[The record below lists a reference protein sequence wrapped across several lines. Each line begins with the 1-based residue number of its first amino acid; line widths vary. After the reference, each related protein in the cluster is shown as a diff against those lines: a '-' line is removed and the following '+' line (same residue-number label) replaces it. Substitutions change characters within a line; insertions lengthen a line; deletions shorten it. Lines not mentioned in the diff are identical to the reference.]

1 MHARAALNMAHIIET
16 VRLSR
21 EPDALWQK
29 IGAFCAV
36 GEWHPMLA
44 KVTSEG
50 EKAGSLRT
58 AEGRDGTRQTER
70 LLDVAPV
77 RRSYRYRI
85 ENTPMP
91 VRGYTA
97 ELRVEDNRDG
107 TSTIV
112 WSADFEPTSDEHRAT
127 EGVRSFLKAGLK
139 KLVKM
144 YR

>member
-1 MHARAALNMAHIIET
+1 MTHIIET
-16 VRLSR
+16 VRLAR

-29 IGAFCAV
+29 IGAFGGVAS
-36 GEWHPMLA
+36 WHPMLA
-44 KVTSEG
+44 KVTAEG
-50 EKAGSLRT
+50 EQAGCLRT
-58 AEGRDGTRQTER
+58 AEGRDGSRQTER
-70 LLDVAPV
+70 LLDVALV

-85 ENTPMP
+85 ETTSMP

-112 WSADFEPTSDEHRAT
+112 WSADFEPTADERKTT
-127 EGVRSFLKAGLK
+127 EAIRSFLKAGLK
-139 KLVKM
+139 NAVRM